1 MVSGRWSGRA
11 SWASGGRSSSGC
23 APSRPARPP
32 RPAPAVPGGRTLPP
46 FGMIRGR
53 GTVQT
58 GIQTHRM
65 FSEFGAPEVGMR
77 VEAAEGYSVRLCRLE
92 VVDGVEDDILAS
104 GEEA

>member
-11 SWASGGRSSSGC
+11 DWASGGRSSSGC

-58 GIQTHRM
+58 AFKRIERLG
-65 FSEFGAPEVGMR
+65 EFGAPEVGMR
-77 VEAAEGYSVRLCRLE
+77 VEVAE
-92 VVDGVEDDILAS
+92 A
-104 GEEA
+104 